1 MALVSALFWLIRSLI
16 APRTSLVAEN
26 LALRQQLTVL
36 NRKIHRP
43 QLHRRDRF
51 FWVILSRFWKNWRE
65 VLIIVK
71 PETVIKWHRQGF
83 KLYWRWKSKAPVGR
97 PKIDKEIRELIKRMS
112 LENPLW
118 GTPRIQSELRLL
130 GFDLAESTVAKYR
143 VRGSASPSQTWKTF
157 LANHAKQIAAI
168 DFGAVPTLT
177 FRNLYCFIILLHDRR
192 KVIHFNVTAHPTAEW
207 TARQLI
213 EAFPEDSAPRYL
225 LRDRDQIYGEDF
237 RLRVQG
243 MQIEEVITAPRS
255 PFQNPYAERV
265 WLNSP
270 RVSRSSDHH
279 RRRSLAPSLA
289 RLLRLL
295 SQLSPASGI
304 GEELAD
310 SARSRRASEG
320 QGHLNSTSRRFA
332 SLLPTSRLTLAIRL
346 APGDIDQING
356 ETASAGRDSCAS
368 LQTYAPST

>member
-1 MALVSALFWLIRSLI
+1 MVCITFMALVSALFWLIRSLI

-26 LALRQQLTVL
+26 LALRQQLAVL

-51 FWVILSRFWKNWRE
+51 FWAILSQLWKNWRE
-65 VLIIVK
+65 VLTIVK

-83 KLYWRWKSKAPVGR
+83 KFYWRWKSKAPVGR

-157 LANHAKQIAAI
+157 LSNHAKQIAAI
-168 DFGAVPTLT
+168 DFFTVPTLT

-192 KVIHFNVTAHPTAEW
+192 QVVHFNVTAPPTAEW

-213 EAFPEDSAPRYL
+213 EAFLEDTAPHYL
-225 LRDRDQIYGEDF
+225 LSDRDHRAKLSLGKGESKH
-237 RLRVQG
+237 
-243 MQIEEVITAPRS
+243 E
-255 PFQNPYAERV
+255 
-265 WLNSP
+265 
-270 RVSRSSDHH
+270 
-279 RRRSLAPSLA
+279 
-289 RLLRLL
+289 
-295 SQLSPASGI
+295 
-304 GEELAD
+304 
-310 SARSRRASEG
+310 
-320 QGHLNSTSRRFA
+320 
-332 SLLPTSRLTLAIRL
+332 
-346 APGDIDQING
+346 
-356 ETASAGRDSCAS
+356 
-368 LQTYAPST
+368 